1 MAATSASGEL
11 ESTLGALKKLLRER
25 AAAREKEEGEFA
37 WFGDVTPAAES
48 GKEVEK
54 KVEEWMEAV
63 DEAA

>member
-37 WFGDVTPAAES
+37 WFGDATPVALS
-48 GKEVEK
+48 GEAVEK
-54 KVEEWMEAV
+54 NVGEWMEGV
-63 DEAA
+63 EEAA